1 VLPRLR
7 QPGKVAQVIPSLDPQ
22 ERIPFFCAALA
33 SACAAAGALTA
44 RAAADTLFLT
54 QYGSKF
60 LPVMYVG
67 TSFLVGTVAYFFG
80 RYVSSVSISRML
92 IVSCGFLGVTAV
104 VLRLAMLFSPWNGFR
119 VIAYFWG
126 DLTVNGA
133 MLLFWSFFS
142 QVFTFQ
148 RAKKLLGWVGAGGT
162 LACIAA
168 GFLIKPFAQRF
179 GTPNLLLIVAALM
192 AGMAFSVVFW
202 ALKLGPTPGAPA
214 GSAKAVVHHPGLAYY
229 FGLLK
234 GASIRT
240 LALQAMVGTIVVI
253 LVDFQFKALANA
265 HFQGRELAAFF
276 GEFYAIA
283 NILVLLIQLFA
294 LRLFLQ
300 GKALLASLCVLPA
313 GMLLGGSATIITS
326 AFAAVV
332 VTKLVAQT
340 TLFTID
346 SGAFQI
352 LYLGIKKQTRN
363 QVRALVDGICRPAA
377 IGITGA
383 LLVLISG
390 AVSFYYL
397 SIPGILLCVIWF
409 ILARRNYSFYLSGLV
424 ESLSARLLD
433 ISEGPHELN
442 DKAVEEYTRKTLP
455 TAKLEELPY
464 LLNVVQQL
472 DDVDWSSE
480 IRSLL
485 QRPEPEVKIAAL
497 DYLTHWGKAGDLAE
511 IVPLAR
517 HPVAEVRRAAVR
529 AAGLGGEKVMEP
541 IRESLEDSDPG
552 VRAEAASA
560 LIDMGNFGGLLQ
572 GVVAVKNMLESSDKS
587 FRVAVASP
595 VSRLRVHGRTES
607 LLRLLDDPEVE
618 VRLAALRACA
628 NTPEAGLVPKVIPH
642 LWNTRTGGAAADAL
656 IALGPLTADYLAN
669 YGNTEELAGLF
680 GRSISMSAILTK
692 IGSLQSLNVLRR
704 VLDFSGP
711 NSTAAMVQ
719 AYCRIVQRQPSF
731 DPYAEHWESILR
743 TQIDAANKRRNLLAR
758 TSSMPGNAFLL
769 GVLQEEFDVH
779 VGNVFA
785 LLGVLATSVKMEAL
799 RLRLQDKDEEQRSRA
814 QEVLENVLP
823 EKWREEV
830 MELMKANPPAPGD
843 ANTAELLRE
852 VIESKNSEQVLLGAL
867 YTSAFNPSQGL
878 LPLIQQLLEHP
889 SGVVRETA
897 LFALSRIAEPGK
909 LQGQLSQMLGDP
921 CEPVRTLAQL
931 ILKESPKTTSKEEPV

>member
-1 VLPRLR
+1 M
-7 QPGKVAQVIPSLDPQ
+7 IPSLEPQ
-22 ERIPFFCAALA
+22 ERIPFLCTAVA

-44 RAAADTLFLT
+44 RAAADTLFLSH
-54 QYGSKF
+54 YGSNY

-67 TSFLVGTVAYFFG
+67 TSFLVGTVAYCFG
-80 RYVSSVSISRML
+80 RYVSSVSISRL
-92 IVSCGFLGVTAV
+92 LVASCGFLGLMAV
-104 VLRLAMLFSPWNGFR
+104 FLRLAMLFSPWKGFR

-142 QVFTFQ
+142 QVFTFH

-162 LACIAA
+162 LACIGA
-168 GFLIKPFAQRF
+168 GFLIKPFAERF
-179 GTPNLLLIVAALM
+179 GTSNLLLIVAALM
-192 AGMAFSVVFW
+192 AGMALSVIFW
-202 ALKLGPTPGAPA
+202 TLKIGTPFEESSP
-214 GSAKAVVHHPGLAYY
+214 SAKIVVNHPDLAYY
-229 FGLLK
+229 LRLLK
-234 GASIRT
+234 GASVRS
-240 LALQAMVGTIVVI
+240 LALQAMVGTMVVI
-253 LVDFQFKALANA
+253 LVDFQFKALATT
-265 HFQGRELAAFF
+265 HFHNQDLAAFF

-294 LRLFLQ
+294 LHLFLQ
-300 GKALLASLCVLPA
+300 GKGLLTSLCILPA
-313 GMLLGGSATIITS
+313 GMLLGGSATILTS

-377 IGITGA
+377 IGFTGA
-383 LLVLISG
+383 VLVLISNT
-390 AVSFYYL
+390 ARVYYL
-397 SIPGILLCVIWF
+397 SIPGALLCVIWF

-442 DKAVEEYTRKTLP
+442 DKAVEEYTRRTLP
-455 TAKLEELPY
+455 MAKLEELPY

-472 DDVDWSSE
+472 DHVDWSAE

-497 DYLTHWGKAGDLAE
+497 DYLTHWGKAGDLNE

-517 HPVAEVRRAAVR
+517 HPMAEVRRAAVR

-587 FRVAVASP
+587 YRVAVASP

-642 LWNTRTGGAAADAL
+642 LWNSRTGGAAADAL
-656 IALGPLTADYLAN
+656 IALGPLTADYLAT
-669 YGNTEELAGLF
+669 YTDTAELAGLF
-680 GRSISMSAILTK
+680 GRSISMSAILAK
-692 IGSLQSLNVLRR
+692 IGSLKSLEVLRR

-711 NSTAAMVQ
+711 NSTSAMVQ
-719 AYCRIVQRQPSF
+719 AYCRIVQRQPAF

-743 TQIDAANKRRNLLAR
+743 CQIDAAKKRKTLIAR
-758 TSSMPGNAFLL
+758 TSSLPGNAFLL
-769 GVLQEEFDVH
+769 GVLREEFAVH

-785 LLGVLATSVKMEAL
+785 LLGVLAASVKMEAV

-823 EKWREEV
+823 EKWKDEV
-830 MELMKANPPAPGD
+830 VEMTDAKLPAATEAG
-843 ANTAELLRE
+843 TAELLRE
-852 VIESKNSEQVLLGAL
+852 VIESKNSEQVLLGAV
-867 YTSAFNPSQGL
+867 YASAFNPSQDTL
-878 LPLIQQLLEHP
+878 SLIQQLLSHP
-889 SGVVRETA
+889 SAVVRETA
-897 LFALSRIAEPGK
+897 LFALSKIEGPGEISRQSK
-909 LQGQLSQMLGDP
+909 QLLADP
-921 CEPVRTLAQL
+921 SDAVRSLAQS
-931 ILKESPKTTSKEEPV
+931 ILAESPNCRTKEEPV